1 MDVSILTNAGLRL
14 RWQMERLGVP
24 GKIGFALIIFSA
36 AFFIAA
42 VLPRRA
48 ESNAL
53 MAKVEAMQVQMKAE
67 LAQPTQPA
75 RRGGVTTRKAV
86 HGNEGLL
93 LFYEFFPKVD
103 STPFWI
109 NEVVQSAT
117 EHAVEID
124 GTEYRMVREKDVK
137 LARYEMLVPV
147 RGRYAQV
154 RGFIADALRSVPPMA
169 LVDVAIKREGVES
182 ELLDAN
188 LKFNLYL
195 SEGPG

>member
-24 GKIGFALIIFSA
+24 GKIGFGLIIFSA

-42 VLPRRA
+42 VLPRRS
-48 ESNAL
+48 ESSAL
-53 MAKVEAMQVQMKAE
+53 MAKVEAMQVQKKAE
-67 LAQPTQPA
+67 CTQPA
-75 RRGGVTTRKAV
+75 PRGGVTTRKAV

>member
-1 MDVSILTNAGLRL
+1 MDLSFLTNAWVRL
-14 RWQMERLGVP
+14 RWQAERLGAP
-24 GKIGFALIIFSA
+24 GKIGFGLLVFSA

-42 VLPRRA
+42 VLPRRM
-48 ESNAL
+48 ESNEL
-53 MAKVEAMQVQMKAE
+53 MVKAEAMQARLKAE
-67 LAQPTQPA
+67 PVQVGAVP
-75 RRGGVTTRKAV
+75 GGAVTRNV
-86 HGNEGLL
+86 HGQQGLQV
-93 LFYEFFPKVD
+93 FYEFFPNMD

-117 EHAVEID
+117 EHAVEIS
-124 GTEYRMVREKDVK
+124 GTEYRMVREKDVR

-169 LVDVAIKREGVES
+169 LVDVAIKREGVQS

>member
-1 MDVSILTNAGLRL
+1 MGLSFLQNAWLRM
-14 RWQMERLGVP
+14 RWQAERLGTP
-24 GKIGFALIIFSA
+24 GKIGFALFVFSV

-48 ESNAL
+48 ESSAL
-53 MAKVEAMQVQMKAE
+53 MIKAE
-67 LAQPTQPA
+67 TMQAQLKAEPA
-75 RRGGVTTRKAV
+75 RTSTSGSGIRKAV
-86 HGNEGLL
+86 QGREGLQV
-93 LFYEFFPKVD
+93 FYEFFPSFD

-109 NEVVQSAT
+109 NEVVQSAA
-117 EHAVEID
+117 EHAVEIS
-124 GTEYRMVREKDVK
+124 GTEYRLVREKEVK
-137 LARYEMLVPV
+137 LARYEMLVPA
-147 RGRYAQV
+147 RGKYSQV
-154 RGFIADALRSVPPMA
+154 RGFIADALRAVPPMA

>member
-1 MDVSILTNAGLRL
+1 MGLSFLQNGWLRM
-14 RWQMERLGVP
+14 RWQAERLGTP
-24 GKIGFALIIFSA
+24 GKIGFALFIFSA

-48 ESNAL
+48 ESSAL
-53 MAKVEAMQVQMKAE
+53 MVKAEAMQARLKAE
-67 LAQPTQPA
+67 PVQASGLVD
-75 RRGGVTTRKAV
+75 RRKVVYG
-86 HGNEGLL
+86 HEGLQ
-93 LFYEFFPKVD
+93 LFYEFFPSFD

-109 NEVVQSAT
+109 NEVVQSAA
-117 EHAVEID
+117 EHAVEIS
-124 GTEYRMVREKDVK
+124 GTEYRLVREKDLK

-147 RGRYAQV
+147 RGKYSQV
-154 RGFIADALRSVPPMA
+154 RGFIADALRAVPPMA

-195 SEGPG
+195 IEGPG

>member
-1 MDVSILTNAGLRL
+1 MGLSFLQNGWLRM
-14 RWQMERLGVP
+14 RWQAERLGTP
-24 GKIGFALIIFSA
+24 GKIGFALFIFSA

-48 ESNAL
+48 ESSAL
-53 MAKVEAMQVQMKAE
+53 MVKAAAMQARLKAE
-67 LAQPTQPA
+67 PVQASGLMD
-75 RRGGVTTRKAV
+75 RRKVVYG
-86 HGNEGLL
+86 HEGLQ
-93 LFYEFFPKVD
+93 LFYEFFPNFD

-109 NEVVQSAT
+109 NEVVQSAA
-117 EHAVEID
+117 EHAVEIS
-124 GTEYRMVREKDVK
+124 GTEYRLVREKDLK

-147 RGRYAQV
+147 RGKYSQV
-154 RGFIADALRSVPPMA
+154 RGFIADALRAVPPMA

-195 SEGPG
+195 IEGPG

>member
-1 MDVSILTNAGLRL
+1 MDMSFWTTAGLRL
-14 RWQMERLGVP
+14 RWQMEQLGVP
-24 GKIGFALIIFSA
+24 GKIGVGLIIFSA
-36 AFFIAA
+36 VFFIVA
-42 VLPRRA
+42 VLPRRE
-48 ESNAL
+48 ESSAL
-53 MAKVEAMQVQMKAE
+53 MAKVEAMQAQLKAE
-67 LAQPTQPA
+67 PAQPTPP
-75 RRGGVTTRKAV
+75 RGVVARKAV
-86 HGNEGLL
+86 HGSQGLQ

-117 EHAVEID
+117 EHAVEIE

>member
-53 MAKVEAMQVQMKAE
+53 MAK
-67 LAQPTQPA
+67 QPA
-75 RRGGVTTRKAV
+75 QRGGVTTRKAV

>member
-1 MDVSILTNAGLRL
+1 MDVSFLTNAGLRL

-24 GKIGFALIIFSA
+24 GKIGFGLIIFSA
-36 AFFIAA
+36 VFFIAA
-42 VLPRRA
+42 VLPRHA
-48 ESNAL
+48 ESSAL
-53 MAKVEAMQVQMKAE
+53 IVKAEAMQAQRKAE
-67 LAQPTQPA
+67 PAQVAPV
-75 RRGGVTTRKAV
+75 RGVVTRKAV
-86 HGNEGLL
+86 HGSQGLQ

-169 LVDVAIKREGVES
+169 LVDVVIKREGVES

>member
-14 RWQMERLGVP
+14 RWQMERLGIP
-24 GKIGFALIIFSA
+24 GKIGFGLIIFSA
-36 AFFIAA
+36 VFFIAA
-42 VLPRRA
+42 VLPRHA
-48 ESNAL
+48 ESDAV
-53 MAKVEAMQVQMKAE
+53 MAKAEAMQAQLKAE
-67 LAQPTQPA
+67 PAQPPPP
-75 RRGGVTTRKAV
+75 RRRVAPKAGPRSPGVQRF
-86 HGNEGLL
+86 L
-93 LFYEFFPKVD
+93 EFFTKVD

>member
-1 MDVSILTNAGLRL
+1 MDVSILTNTGLRL

-24 GKIGFALIIFSA
+24 GKIGFGLIIFSA
-36 AFFIAA
+36 VFFIAA
-42 VLPRRA
+42 VLPRHA
-48 ESNAL
+48 ESDAV
-53 MAKVEAMQVQMKAE
+53 MAKAEAMQAQLKAE
-67 LAQPTQPA
+67 PAQPAPA
-75 RRGGVTTRKAV
+75 RGVVARKAV
-86 HGNEGLL
+86 HGSQGLQ

>member
-1 MDVSILTNAGLRL
+1 MDVSFLTNAGLRL

-24 GKIGFALIIFSA
+24 GKIGFGLIIFSA
-36 AFFIAA
+36 VFFIAA
-42 VLPRRA
+42 VLPRHA
-48 ESNAL
+48 ESSAL
-53 MAKVEAMQVQMKAE
+53 IVKAEAMQAQRKAE
-67 LAQPTQPA
+67 PAQVAPV
-75 RRGGVTTRKAV
+75 RGVVTRKAV
-86 HGNEGLL
+86 HGSQGLQ

>member
-1 MDVSILTNAGLRL
+1 MPGCACVGKWNGWAFLEKSA
-14 RWQMERLGVP
+14 LGSLS
-24 GKIGFALIIFSA
+24 FQQ
-36 AFFIAA
+36 FF
-42 VLPRRA
+42 LSPPRRRA
-48 ESNAL
+48 DVKFDAV
-53 MAKVEAMQVQMKAE
+53 MTKAEAMQAQLKAE
-67 LAQPTQPA
+67 PAQPAQPA
-75 RRGGVTTRKAV
+75 PARGVVARKAV
-86 HGNEGLL
+86 HGSQGLQM
-93 LFYEFFPKVD
+93 FYEFFPKVD